1 MADRGSAARLIEV
14 ALAEVGYIEGPKDNE
29 TKYGKFTKADFQPWC
44 GSFVMW
50 CANEAG
56 VKIPNTVYTPGGA
69 AAFKKAGSW
78 IDGDVADPEPG
89 DIAYFD
95 FPSDGVDRISHVGI
109 VVEDN
114 GDGTVWCVEGN
125 TTGEGKKGSQRNG
138 GECCKKLRAFKK
150 NKKGIMISIV
160 GFGRPK
166 FGASA
171 SVSKPAVTKSSSP
184 AKEPMADVKA
194 AIDLLTKKGYKVTK

>member
-1 MADRGSAARLIEV
+1 MAEMGTAEKLIEV
-14 ALAEVGYIEGPKDNE
+14 AKGEIGTIEGPKDNE
-29 TKYGKFTKADFQPWC
+29 TKYGAYTKANFQPWC

-69 AAFKKAGSW
+69 AAFKKAGAW
-78 IDGDVADPEPG
+78 IDGDLADPEPG

-109 VVEDN
+109 VIEDN
-114 GDGTVWCVEGN
+114 EDGTVWCIEGN
-125 TTGEGKKGSQRNG
+125 TTGDGKKGSQRNG
-138 GECCKKLRAFKK
+138 GEACKKLRAFKK
-150 NKKGIMISIV
+150 NKKNVQVSIV

-166 FGASA
+166 FKSGGVAA
-171 SVSKPAVTKSSSP
+171 KPVAT
-184 AKEPMADVKA
+184 ADGKCP
-194 AIDLLTKKGYKVTK
+194 TCGK